1 MIIKTQIKRGAIQKV
16 CHLHNDIFHHIQ
28 LCQTLSILLY
38 DFSCVSHSASLRNYR
53 MKEKE
58 IFCIVAASA
67 QHVLLREV
75 EITPLDKIVFLDTR
89 VSINNPH

>member
-1 MIIKTQIKRGAIQKV
+1 MTFFITFNFVR
-16 CHLHNDIFHHIQ
+16 
-28 LCQTLSILLY
+28 LSILLY

-67 QHVLLREV
+67 QHVEIFCIVAASAQHVLLREV

-89 VSINNPH
+89 VSVNNPH